1 MAGIIPFGNHEE
13 RNEFLLTNKDEFLS
27 LTPGEHTFIAWNS
40 TENDSEE
47 MFRLYKKDGVIHF
60 DTNMPL
66 SAAAEKFVEAIKESI
81 RLLERQ

>member
-1 MAGIIPFGNHEE
+1 MKNEG
-13 RNEFLLTNKDEFLS
+13 RNEFLLTNKDKFLS
-27 LTPGEHTFIAWNS
+27 LSTNEHTILSWNT

-47 MFRLYKKDGVIHF
+47 MFRLYRKDGVIHF

-66 SAAAEKFVEAIKESI
+66 SDAAEKFVEAIKEAI